1 MKRKRIAQIC
11 AMALTGAMLLAGCG
25 NDAGSASGSG
35 SADNNEEAAQDTQD
49 TQASSESE
57 TQEADNAESGAA
69 DGEQV
74 EITFTHWGG
83 DGTYEGVYQP
93 RIEAFM
99 EQYPNIK
106 VEVITV
112 ADDYET
118 KIQTQF
124 AGNKLPDVC
133 QVAENGIGFATKG
146 MFLDLSDK
154 IQANGIDADALW
166 SNVID
171 QYTYDGQI
179 FGLPDR
185 GGCTIMYY
193 NKDLFDDAQI
203 PYPDKDWTL
212 DDYFDAVQKLTKDTD
227 GDGVIDQW
235 GTTSTHYQAIWGYMF
250 QANGGNLIKDGE
262 VVVNSPENL
271 ELLTK
276 YNDAYQNGY
285 VVSYEELEQA
295 NQGGDAYFQ
304 QGRLGMNLTGMWCI
318 KGYSEEEGL
327 NFDITTVPKGIQDAG
342 WPMGS
347 ALAISAKS
355 DPAKQE
361 AAWTFIQYMTSTEA
375 QAMLG
380 DGIADC
386 PANLETLAS
395 DAFVNQQVN
404 GRDLSLDII
413 ETSMDRV
420 TIDGLFKGPYYQEII
435 DEARNQIKEMLLGRL
450 TPEECLETM
459 QTNFEEILS
468 RY

>member
-1 MKRKRIAQIC
+1 MRKRKLMQFC
-11 AMALTGAMLLAGCG
+11 AVVTTGAVLLAGCG
-25 NDAGSASGSG
+25 GKADESAQTNSG
-35 SADNNEEAAQDTQD
+35 N
-49 TQASSESE
+49 
-57 TQEADNAESGAA
+57 
-69 DGEQV
+69 GEQQDASEQTVSVPATDTSV
-74 EITFTHWGG
+74 EAEVAQPSDDEVTISFTHWGG
-83 DGTYEGVYQP
+83 DSTYETTYQP

-99 EQYPNIK
+99 QAYPNIK
-106 VEVITV
+106 VDVITV

-118 KIQTQF
+118 KIQTQY
-124 AGNKLPDVC
+124 AGNKLPDVI

-146 MFLDLSDK
+146 MFLDLTDR
-154 IQANGIDADALW
+154 ITAAGIDTDALW

-171 QYTYDGQI
+171 QYTYNNET
-179 FGLPDR
+179 FGIPDR

-193 NKDLFDDAQI
+193 NKDLFDDAGLA
-203 PYPDKDWTL
+203 YPDENWTL
-212 DDYFDAVQKLTKDTD
+212 DDYFNAVEKLTKDTD
-227 GDGVIDQW
+227 GDGEIDQW

-250 QANGGNLIKDGE
+250 QANGGNLIKDGQ

-295 NQGGDAYFQ
+295 NAGGDAYFQ
-304 QGRLGMNLTGMWCI
+304 QGKLGMNLTGMWCI
-318 KGYSEEEGL
+318 KTYSEEEGL
-327 NFDITTVPKGIQDAG
+327 NYDISTVPKGVQDAG

-347 ALAISAKS
+347 ALAISKNS
-355 DPAKQE
+355 SPEKQE

-386 PANLETLAS
+386 PANLEVLGS
-395 DAFVNQQVN
+395 DAFVSQQVN
-404 GRDLSLDII
+404 GKDLSLDII
-413 ETSMDRV
+413 GTSMERV
-420 TIDGLFKGPYYQEII
+420 TIDGLFKGPYYQEVI
-435 DEARNQIKEMLLGRL
+435 DEARNQMKEMLLGRL

-459 QTNFEEILS
+459 QTNFEDILS

>member
-1 MKRKRIAQIC
+1 MKKKKLKQLGA
-11 AMALTGAMLLAGCG
+11 AVMTGAMLLTGCG
-25 NDAGSASGSG
+25 GTAQEPASTENGG
-35 SADNNEEAAQDTQD
+35 GKQEVPAQ
-49 TQASSESE
+49 AESE
-57 TQEADNAESGAA
+57 PAKGTAENAGGEAESS
-69 DGEQV
+69 GEEV
-74 EITFTHWGG
+74 TISFTHWGG
-83 DGTYEGVYQP
+83 DDTYTNVYQP

-99 EQYPNIK
+99 EAYPNIK
-106 VEVITV
+106 VDVITV

-118 KIQTQF
+118 KIQTQY
-124 AGNKLPDVC
+124 AGNKLPDVI

-154 IQANGIDADALW
+154 IAAAGIDTDALW
-166 SNVID
+166 SNVTD
-171 QYTYDGQI
+171 QYTYNGGI

-193 NKDLFDDAQI
+193 NKDLFDDAGLA
-203 PYPDKDWTL
+203 YPDENWTL

-227 GDGVIDQW
+227 GDGEIDQW

-250 QANGGNLIKDGE
+250 QANGGNLIKDGQ

-295 NQGGDAYFQ
+295 NAGGDAYFQ

-318 KGYSEEEGL
+318 KSCSEEEGL
-327 NFDITTVPKGIQDAG
+327 NFDISTVPKGIQDAG

-347 ALAISAKS
+347 ALAISKNS
-355 DPAKQE
+355 SPEKQE

-386 PANLETLAS
+386 PANLEVLGS
-395 DAFVNQQVN
+395 DAFVSQQVN
-404 GRDLSLDII
+404 GKDLSLGII
-413 ETSMDRV
+413 GTSMERV
-420 TIDGLFKGPYYQEII
+420 TIDGLFQGPYYQEII

-450 TPEECLETM
+450 TPEACLQTM
-459 QTNFEEILS
+459 QTNFEDILS